1 MSKGTASQG
10 QKRNKGVLHIRCRR
24 CGRSSYHKIKKVCS
38 DCGFGRSARLRSYQ
52 WNKKVKVH
60 KYRKSD
66 HYKIR

>member
-1 MSKGTASQG
+1 MSKGTESQG

-38 DCGFGRSARLRSYQ
+38 DCGFGRSARLRSYN
-52 WNKKVKVH
+52 WAHKGKKVQV
-60 KYRKSD
+60 RKSD